1 MPLFQA
7 DTTYAYVRTR
17 RRVLSKTAATNTG
30 TLTTD
35 MPAFTSGLN
44 GTALA
49 AGALAADMPAFTS
62 GLNGTAAVSG
72 SIAATMPEFSAGL
85 NGTSTAQGNLAAAMP
100 TFTADL
106 DGNAR
111 ATAAV
116 GASLPEFTA
125 DLDGLAR
132 TSGQLVADMPA
143 MLSGLT
149 GVGTSSG
156 PLSASMPV
164 MGALFNGVGAS
175 SGVLGAS
182 LPSMTAGLLG
192 TVETTDNFFALM
204 PGFTSDLDAV
214 ARSSGSLSAALPAM
228 DGGILAVGTGSGILA
243 GAMPGMEM
251 LLSGGVDLELAG
263 ELIIILPR
271 FVMTR
276 NRGPALELNQQR
288 ALTRE
293 FIASNP
299 IYVALIPNVRVRQP
313 SGGYALDEGVPRP
326 QQMFRL
332 IPRSHTEEPRTS
344 TSAAATSDS
353 GVQRRYD
360 YTLLGEWDSTMQ
372 VGDEWETEDG
382 QRLVIE
388 NMVSYNGYERKGLVI
403 SYGRSPNHA

>member
-1 MPLFQA
+1 MGLFRV
-7 DTTYAYVRTR
+7 DTTYAYIRPR
-17 RRVLSKTAATNTG
+17 RRVLSKTATVNSGA
-30 TLTTD
+30 LVAD
-35 MPAFTSGLN
+35 MPEFTSGLAA
-44 GTALA
+44 TAK
-49 AGALAADMPAFTS
+49 TS
-62 GLNGTAAVSG
+62 GG
-72 SIAATMPEFSAGL
+72 IAATMPEFVS
-85 NGTSTAQGNLAAAMP
+85 
-100 TFTADL
+100 DL
-106 DGNAR
+106 DGVGTASGDLEVTMFAFTAGFIGVAR
-111 ATAAV
+111 ATAEV

-125 DLDGLAR
+125 DLDGLVQA
-132 TSGQLVADMPA
+132 SGQLVADMPM
-143 MLSGLT
+143 MLSGLS

-156 PLSASMPV
+156 LLSASMPV
-164 MGALFNGVGAS
+164 MGALFNGVGEGTGELVA
-175 SGVLGAS
+175 L
-182 LPSMTAGLLG
+182 LPIMGAGLLG
-192 TVETTDNFFALM
+192 TVETNDNFFAIM
-204 PGFTSDLDAV
+204 PEFTSDLGAV
-214 ARSSGSLSAALPAM
+214 ARSSGTLSAALPVM
-228 DGGILAVGTGSGILA
+228 GSGIIAVGSGSGILT

-251 LLSGGVDLELAG
+251 LVFGGVDLDLAG

-276 NRGPALELNQQR
+276 NRGPAMELDQQR

-299 IYVALIPNVRVRQP
+299 IYIALIPNVRVRQP

-326 QQMFRL
+326 QQMLRL
-332 IPRSHTEEPRTS
+332 IPRSHTEEPRMS

-403 SYGRSPNHA
+403 SYGRSPDHA